1 MSDNN
6 EVEIK
11 ESGPNGRVVPSHST
25 AVDKTSS
32 WDRTAQFRK
41 MRSPA
46 TPSYYNDIFAFQL
59 PNTKGTRKTHYSFI
73 HHYVGDGGKAGAAS
87 RVALGNSV
95 AVLNGGRQGTV
106 LRGAARQGVYR
117 HIAAHYADMDMEA
130 PELKSDE
137 DVDAIMMFKG
147 LIDAPLA
154 ESLDLSIKGL
164 QDLDNIIDVESDVA
178 WIEGQ
183 TEMKGIVVEADDDS
197 ALVEQVDEKGERTG
211 EFYELEYAEIKLRT
225 FVVMEK
231 VDGMA
236 EAGTVVSWETTQGTF
251 YGDVVAVETDGK
263 VRGEPQGLELEGT
276 EENPAY
282 LIRVWMQEAPE
293 AGDEP
298 EDDEEAPDEEASV
311 KSAGEWHP
319 TNVTIVARGDALKV
333 EEALPTGTP
342 EEGYSEGEDE
352 EESSMKKMDTEFMA
366 LVEQAMKQNAAILE
380 RLAQYDSND
389 VTEGVAT
396 NVEEKSEELVA
407 EVAAETAEVVEEKSS
422 EDTAAAAAEIAA
434 EEEPTEEVKSEEEPA
449 EEVKSEEAP
458 AEQVAET
465 EMTEAV
471 AEVAEE
477 KAVEEQKQ
485 TASIS
490 FDDLKEFHLLLKE
503 MSK

>member
-1 MSDNN
+1 MSENN

-73 HHYVGDGGKAGAAS
+73 HHYVGDGGKAGPAS

-117 HIAAHYADMDMEA
+117 HIAAHYADADIQA

-154 ESLDLSIKGL
+154 ETLDLTIKGL
-164 QDLDNIIDVESDVA
+164 QDLDNIIDVESDVS
-178 WIEGQ
+178 WIEED
-183 TEMKGIVVEADDDS
+183 TEIKGIVVEADDDS

-211 EFYELEYAEIKLRT
+211 EFYELDYAEMKLRT

-231 VDGMA
+231 VEGVA
-236 EAGTVVSWETTQGTF
+236 EAGTIVSWETTNGTY
-251 YGDVVAVETDGK
+251 YGDVVSVETEGK

-276 EENPAY
+276 EDNPAY
-282 LIRVWMQEAPE
+282 LIRVWMQETEEAEMEDEEAP
-293 AGDEP
+293 
-298 EDDEEAPDEEASV
+298 DDEEAPEDEEASKSK
-311 KSAGEWHP
+311 KSAGEWTP
-319 TNVTIVARGDALKV
+319 TNVTVVARGDALKV
-333 EEALPTGTP
+333 EEALPTGAP
-342 EEGYSEGEDE
+342 EEDYSEGEDE
-352 EESSMKKMDTEFMA
+352 EESAMKSMDGEFMA
-366 LVEQAMKQNAAILE
+366 LVEQAIKQNAVILE
-380 RLAQYDSND
+380 RLAQYDTAD
-389 VTEGVAT
+389 EGA
-396 NVEEKSEELVA
+396 VEE
-407 EVAAETAEVVEEKSS
+407 VEP
-422 EDTAAAAAEIAA
+422 A
-434 EEEPTEEVKSEEEPA
+434 TEEVKAEETAEITEEKATEETPA
-449 EEVKSEEAP
+449 VETTEQVDEVKSEDTTVES
-458 AEQVAET
+458 T
-465 EMTEAV
+465 EVTEIV

-477 KAVEEQKQ
+477 KAAEEQKQ
-485 TASIS
+485 TAAIS

>member
-1 MSDNN
+1 MSENN

-11 ESGPNGRVVPSHST
+11 EAGPNGRVIPSHST

-73 HHYVGDGGKAGAAS
+73 HHYVGDGGKAGPAS
-87 RVALGNSV
+87 RVALGNSI

-117 HIAAHYADMDMEA
+117 HIAAHYADADIEA

-154 ESLDLSIKGL
+154 ESLDLTVKGL

-211 EFYELEYAEIKLRT
+211 EFYELDYAEIKLRT

-236 EAGTVVSWETTQGTF
+236 EAGAIVSWETTQGTF
-251 YGDVVAVETDGK
+251 YGDVVSVETDGK

-282 LIRVWMQEAPE
+282 LIRVWMQETEE
-293 AGDEP
+293 AEM
-298 EDDEEAPDEEASV
+298 EDEEDEDEEEASKAR
-311 KSAGEWHP
+311 KSAGEWTP
-319 TNVTIVARGDALKV
+319 TNVTVVARGDALKV

-352 EESSMKKMDTEFMA
+352 EESAMKKMDTEFMA

-380 RLAQYDSND
+380 RLAQYDSAD
-389 VTEGVAT
+389 AAEEIAPA
-396 NVEEKSEELVA
+396 VEEAKSE
-407 EVAAETAEVVEEKSS
+407 EVAAEATEVVEEKTS
-422 EDTAAAAAEIAA
+422 EEV
-434 EEEPTEEVKSEEEPA
+434 PTETTETV

-458 AEQVAET
+458 AEQVVET
-465 EMTEAV
+465 ETVEAV

-477 KAVEEQKQ
+477 KTAEEQKQ
-485 TASIS
+485 TATIS